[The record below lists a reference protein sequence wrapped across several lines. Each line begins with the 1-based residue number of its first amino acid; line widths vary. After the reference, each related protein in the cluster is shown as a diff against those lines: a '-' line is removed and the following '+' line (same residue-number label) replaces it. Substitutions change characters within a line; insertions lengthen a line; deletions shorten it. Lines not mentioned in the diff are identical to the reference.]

1 MQNPPITTKLADFF
15 RVDLLYSARTS
26 RFLLFT
32 VTFSSTE
39 RSFIPPAR
47 SVWPLAALEAAGLD
61 LNPTR
66 Y

>member
-1 MQNPPITTKLADFF
+1 
-15 RVDLLYSARTS
+15 LLYSARTS

-39 RSFIPPAR
+39 RSFMPPAK
-47 SVWPLAALEAAGLD
+47 SAWPLAALEAAGLD
-61 LNPTR
+61 LNPTL